1 MWYREHIAHM
11 QVGNVSRSE
20 WGEGGGQ
27 DDDTRCR
34 REERPGVYISKMI
47 HDADGKSVLVCIEH
61 TRIEIYK

>member
-61 TRIEIYK
+61 TWMEINK